1 MSPDTLFDSAE
12 VFWDPELISVCRRID
27 TSPGQIMVRQG
38 DRSTDLFI
46 VVSGRFRVMDDK
58 GNEDFVLAHLEP
70 EDVFGE
76 MSFLDGSPRSATVE
90 AEEEGVVH
98 VLSRDAF
105 MNLFASDPLMGA
117 RVLNSLGELLAMR
130 LRAADHS
137 LCLLS
142 DDSEARQKYE
152 LRRLIREAR
161 RSVGSIDEAEEE
173 NG

>member
-27 TSPGQIMVRQG
+27 TTPGQILVRQG

-46 VVSGRFRVMDDK
+46 VVSGRFRVIDDK
-58 GNEDFVLAHLEP
+58 GNDDFVLAHLEP

-90 AEEEGVVH
+90 SEEEGVVH

-105 MNLFASDPLMGA
+105 MNLFATDPLMGA
-117 RVLNSLGELLAMR
+117 RLLNSLGELLAMR

-161 RSVGSIDEAEEE
+161 RSVCSPSQEEE
-173 NG
+173 EE